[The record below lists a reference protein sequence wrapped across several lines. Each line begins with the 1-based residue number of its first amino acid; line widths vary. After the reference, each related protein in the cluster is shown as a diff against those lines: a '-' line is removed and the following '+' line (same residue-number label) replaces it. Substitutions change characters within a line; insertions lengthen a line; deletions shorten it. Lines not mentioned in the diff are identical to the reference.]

1 MSGVDKMGADFW
13 GDIRLWATLWA
24 LGAYHGINPAM
35 GWLFAVALGMQER
48 SRRAVFVALLPI
60 TVGHALSVACLL
72 IFVAVLRLSLPAT
85 VLRWLIAFVLLIF
98 GTYRLLRQRHFRWV
112 GMKVAWW
119 ELGWWSFLMATAH
132 GAGLMLTP
140 LALCLPQ
147 GQGRWGVAMFSGQFG
162 ETFRVLPNSL
172 TPPLLATLIHT
183 IGMLMTMATM
193 AWLVYEKLGVALLR
207 RWWLN
212 FDLLWGIA
220 LLLAGII
227 TLLM

>member
-1 MSGVDKMGADFW
+1 
-13 GDIRLWATLWA
+13 
-24 LGAYHGINPAM
+24 
-35 GWLFAVALGMQER
+35 
-48 SRRAVFVALLPI
+48 
-60 TVGHALSVACLL
+60 
-72 IFVAVLRLSLPAT
+72 
-85 VLRWLIAFVLLIF
+85 
-98 GTYRLLRQRHFRWV
+98 
-112 GMKVAWW
+112 
-119 ELGWWSFLMATAH
+119 
-132 GAGLMLTP
+132 
-140 LALCLPQ
+140 
-147 GQGRWGVAMFSGQFG
+147 MFSGQFG
-162 ETFRVLPNSL
+162 ETFRALPTFL